1 MGAREIVRT
10 ILVIVI
16 FLVGSV
22 TFSGRA
28 DAKTTLRMIGILPV
42 SHQINQAA
50 ELFIKEVE
58 KNSNGEIEIQHF
70 PAGQLYNYKSSIP
83 VLQSGGVDMGVI
95 FSGMWTG
102 VVPSVEIIGFMTYFK
117 NAQHLMAV
125 MDGYPGAVINR
136 DFEEKGHLRILTYFN
151 FGQSEICSKDP
162 LVRLEDFK
170 GKRIRAGGAV
180 EALFVQAL
188 GAAPVSIDAGEVYQ
202 ALQRGTVDGAIGG
215 PSNFDTR
222 KWYEVAKYATLS
234 NIRPANFH
242 FLVVN
247 TNTWNRFSP
256 QLQKVLMEAAK
267 KAQEYNFKA
276 AAEEDKTSMEKV
288 QKLGMV
294 FNKITDREQDRMRE
308 AGMDKLM
315 DLYRKA
321 VGQESAKKICDAVEE
336 LRKKY

>member
-1 MGAREIVRT
+1 
-10 ILVIVI
+10 
-16 FLVGSV
+16 
-22 TFSGRA
+22 
-28 DAKTTLRMIGILPV
+28 
-42 SHQINQAA
+42 
-50 ELFIKEVE
+50 
-58 KNSNGEIEIQHF
+58 
-70 PAGQLYNYKSSIP
+70 
-83 VLQSGGVDMGVI
+83 
-95 FSGMWTG
+95 
-102 VVPSVEIIGFMTYFK
+102 
-117 NAQHLMAV
+117 
-125 MDGYPGAVINR
+125 MDGYPGSVINK
-136 DFEEKGHLRILTYFN
+136 DFEEKAHLKILNYFN

-162 LVRLEDFK
+162 LVKLEDFK

-222 KWYEVAKYATLS
+222 KWYEVAKHATLS

-247 TNTWNRFSP
+247 TNTWNKLST
-256 QLQKVLMEAAK
+256 QLQKVLLDAGK

-276 AAEEDKTSMEKV
+276 AADEDRLSIEKV

-294 FNKITDREQDRMRE
+294 FNKITDREQDRMRD
-308 AGMDKLM
+308 ASMDKLM

-321 VGQESAKKICDAVEE
+321 VGQENAKKICDSVEE